1 MYPAS
6 RQIDPFAIKQR
17 DLKIL
22 SVVKFPYVHYVTII
36 CVLSLIGCCI
46 KAYTAVLVGALL
58 ILVNR
63 VKCIP
68 IYLVSFPNQYSQRW
82 SPGQQVQ
89 LITNSVVTSDA
100 CFQPTA
106 ESPDVFT
113 CNPVVALLRVF
124 GAQTVLVFID
134 IRGNQGRVL

>member
-1 MYPAS
+1 M
-6 RQIDPFAIKQR
+6 
-17 DLKIL
+17 

-36 CVLSLIGCCI
+36 CVLSALGCCI
-46 KAYTAVLVGALL
+46 KADTAVLVGALL
-58 ILVNR
+58 ILGDR

-68 IYLVSFPNQYSQRW
+68 IYLVSFVSQYSQRW

-89 LITNSVVTSDA
+89 LITNSVVTSET
-100 CFQPTA
+100 CFQSTA

-113 CNPVVALLRVF
+113 CNPVVTLLRVF

-134 IRGNQGRVL
+134 IWGHQGRVL

>member
-1 MYPAS
+1 M
-6 RQIDPFAIKQR
+6 
-17 DLKIL
+17 

-36 CVLSLIGCCI
+36 CVLSLLGCCI
-46 KAYTAVLVGALL
+46 KADTAVLVGALL

-68 IYLVSFPNQYSQRW
+68 IYLVSFVNQYSQRW

-89 LITNSVVTSDA
+89 LITNSVVTSETCFQPTA
-100 CFQPTA
+100 ELITNSVVTSETCFQPTA
-106 ESPDVFT
+106 ESPNVFT
-113 CNPVVALLRVF
+113 CNPVVALLWVF

-134 IRGNQGRVL
+134 IRGHQGRVL